1 MKPVRLEVRGF
12 TAFRD
17 SAVVDFDDRQLFVIT
32 GPTGAG
38 KSSLLDAI
46 IWALFGQVP
55 RVGTATRQ
63 LVTHGEKSMAV
74 RFDFTAHGGRYRVS
88 RHAPGSVGARLE
100 LLSDAGKWVPLA
112 DRSREVTAQV
122 TQLLGLDY
130 QTFTR
135 TIVLPQGAFDA
146 FLRGD
151 ERDRRAIL
159 TRLLGLDTYE
169 EAGRAARSRA
179 RSAHE
184 IGGNLRQQLER
195 LTLATPDTLAA
206 LERERDQL
214 DARLAGIEER
224 RERLT
229 AVAELARAAA
239 EAHRSLDVA
248 HEAESAAV
256 SALRD
261 AEQAVAE
268 AEQELDATERRRSHV
283 DEEARRLGYH
293 AESHERLRVLV
304 SLVERRDEASGAAE
318 EASAT
323 LDQAEAATERTRAVA
338 DERRAGAAAAS
349 ETLAAASAALSAIAG
364 RARECERRL
373 DAEAAAA
380 EQARAHAEQEAVEQ
394 EQRAQTLETLAR
406 QVETLA
412 GEHSVVERAAT
423 QARSAEDDT
432 ADALAAA
439 TAALEQAEAL
449 ASARREALDEARVHG
464 AADALRRDLKLGDPC
479 PVCGE
484 PIEQLPMP
492 AASNLDQAVEAAA
505 EAERALDGARA
516 ERERRVALAAK
527 ATATVEHAE
536 RALAGVLQRR
546 SALDGELV
554 EAGVERGE
562 VPTSVERARQGATF
576 ARSRAAEQQQSA
588 AEARRAE
595 RGLSLLLATVPDLP
609 ESPDGGG
616 TSAEVVT
623 GDGEDDSVATVLRD
637 TLGHHVAVASAS
649 QSSAQSAREAGE
661 ELRVVQAAAERARAE
676 QGRAAKDLAAA
687 EQRLASVAPDG
698 DSGAEQARRQLE
710 EMDGRAAR
718 ARELEHALREA
729 EAHRAASA
737 ARRDERRND
746 CARAQESA
754 LRRGAETA
762 AAEERERTAATALA
776 HIWSDVAGAELIG
789 AEAAEQEMPGAQKL
803 AEMLATIE
811 REGQDASQALG
822 AVRERLDRA
831 RLEAEEAARMREQVA
846 ELERAAAVA
855 GALEQELHG
864 DRFIAYI
871 QREALQ
877 MLATDAS
884 LRLLQLTNDR
894 YRLAIDGNEFMVID
908 RLNGEER
915 RSVKTLSGGETF
927 LASLALSLALSERL
941 PELAGT
947 GGAVSLESLFIDE
960 GFGSLDSQSLDVAIE
975 GLETLVGRAGEG
987 RMVGVISHVP
997 ELAERLQDRVEVVKT
1012 DRTSLVLN

>member
-38 KSSLLDAI
+38 KSSLLDAM

-74 RFDFTAHGGRYRVS
+74 RFDFTARGGRYRVS
-88 RHAPGSVGARLE
+88 RHAPGGVGTRLE
-100 LLSDAGKWVPLA
+100 RLSDAGEWAPLA

-169 EAGRAARSRA
+169 EAGRAARARA
-179 RSAHE
+179 HSAHE

-206 LERERDQL
+206 LERERGQL
-214 DARLAGIEER
+214 DARLAAIEQR

-229 AVAELARAAA
+229 AVAEQARVAA
-239 EAHRSLDVA
+239 EARRSLDTA
-248 HEAESAAV
+248 REAESAAA

-261 AEQAVAE
+261 AERSVAE
-268 AEQELDATERRRSHV
+268 AEQELEAAERGRSHV
-283 DEEARRLGYH
+283 DEDAKRLGYD

-304 SLVERRDEASGAAE
+304 SLVEQRDEAGGGAE
-318 EASAT
+318 EASAA
-323 LDQAEAATERTRAVA
+323 LDQAEAATERASAVA
-338 DERRAGAAAAS
+338 DERGAGAAAAS
-349 ETLAAASAALSAIAG
+349 EALAAASAALSAIAG

-394 EQRAQTLETLAR
+394 EQRAQTLEALAR
-406 QVETLA
+406 RVETLA

-423 QARSAEDDT
+423 QARRAEVDAT
-432 ADALAAA
+432 DALAAA
-439 TAALEQAEAL
+439 AAGLEQAEAM
-449 ASARREALDEARVHG
+449 ASARREALDDARLHE

-492 AASNLDQAVEAAA
+492 AASDLDQAVEAAA
-505 EAERALDGARA
+505 EAERTLVGARA
-516 ERERRVALAAK
+516 ERERRGALAAT
-527 ATATVEHAE
+527 AAATVEHAE
-536 RALAGVLQRR
+536 RGLSGVLERR
-546 SALDGELV
+546 LALDGEIA
-554 EAGVERGE
+554 EAGVERGA

-595 RGLSLLLATVPDLP
+595 RELGLLVATVPDLP
-609 ESPDGGG
+609 ESLESGAPSVEVSTGGG
-616 TSAEVVT
+616 HEAGLGTA
-623 GDGEDDSVATVLRD
+623 LREA
-637 TLGHHVAVASAS
+637 LAHYVAVTSAS

-676 QGRAAKDLAAA
+676 QGRAAKALAAA

-698 DSGAEQARRQLE
+698 AAGAEHARRQLE

-718 ARELEHALREA
+718 ARELEIALREA
-729 EAHRAASA
+729 EANRAASA
-737 ARRDERRND
+737 ARRDERRTD
-746 CARAQESA
+746 CARAQELA

-762 AAEERERTAATALA
+762 AAEERERTAAAALS
-776 HIWSDVAGAELIG
+776 HIWSDVAGAEFISG
-789 AEAAEQEMPGAQKL
+789 EAAEQETPGARKL
-803 AEMLATIE
+803 AEMLADIE
-811 REGQDASQALG
+811 REGQEASQALG

-831 RLEAEEAARMREQVA
+831 QQDAEEAARMREQVA
-846 ELERAAAVA
+846 EFERAAAVA

-947 GGAVSLESLFIDE
+947 GGVVSLESLFIDE

-975 GLETLVGRAGEG
+975 GLETLVGRAGGG

>member
-17 SAVVDFDDRQLFVIT
+17 SAVVDFDRRQLFVIT

-38 KSSLLDAI
+38 KSSLLDAM

-55 RVGTATRQ
+55 RVGAATRQ

-74 RFDFTAHGGRYRVS
+74 RFDFTARGERYRVS

-100 LLSDAGKWVPLA
+100 RLSDAGEWVPLA

-122 TQLLGLDY
+122 TRLLGLDY

-169 EAGRAARSRA
+169 EAGRAARTRA

-184 IGGNLRQQLER
+184 IGDNLLQQLER
-195 LTLATPDTLAA
+195 LTLARPDTLAA

-214 DARLAGIEER
+214 DARLVAIEER
-224 RERLT
+224 RERLR
-229 AVAELARAAA
+229 AVADLARAAG
-239 EAHRSLDVA
+239 ESRRSLDA
-248 HEAESAAV
+248 AREAESVAA
-256 SALRD
+256 SALCD

-268 AEQELDATERRRSHV
+268 AQRELDAAERRRSHV
-283 DEEARRLGYH
+283 DEDARRLGYD
-293 AESHERLRVLV
+293 AESHERLRALV
-304 SLVERRDEASGAAE
+304 SLVERRDEAGATAA
-318 EASAT
+318 EASAA
-323 LDQAEAATERTRAVA
+323 LEQAEAATERARDLA
-338 DERRAGAAAAS
+338 DERKAGAAAAS
-349 ETLAAASAALSAIAG
+349 EALAAASAALSAIAG
-364 RARECERRL
+364 HARECERRL
-373 DAEAAAA
+373 DAAAAAA
-380 EQARAHAEQEAVEQ
+380 EQARARAEQEAVEH
-394 EQRAQTLETLAR
+394 EQRAQTLEALAR
-406 QVETLA
+406 RVETLA
-412 GEHSVVERAAT
+412 GEHSVAERAAQQSRT
-423 QARSAEDDT
+423 AESDAT
-432 ADALAAA
+432 DALAAA
-439 TAALEQAEAL
+439 AAGLERAEAM
-449 ASARREALDEARVHG
+449 ASARREALDEALVQDS
-464 AADALRRDLKLGDPC
+464 ADALRRALKPGEPC

-484 PIEQLPMP
+484 PVEQLPMP
-492 AASNLDQAVEAAA
+492 ADSNLDQAVEAAA
-505 EAERALDGARA
+505 ESERALDEARA
-516 ERERRVALAAK
+516 ERERRGVLAAT

-536 RALAGVLQRR
+536 RALDDVLARQ
-546 SALDGELV
+546 SALDGEIA

-562 VPTSVERARQGATF
+562 VPTSVERARQGAAC
-576 ARSRAAEQQQSA
+576 ARSAAAAQQESA
-588 AEARRAE
+588 AEARRVE
-595 RGLSLLLATVPDLP
+595 RELGLLLATVPDLAVGP
-609 ESPDGGG
+609 ERGGAL
-616 TSAEVVT
+616 AEVST
-623 GDGEDDSVATVLRD
+623 GDRHEAGVAAVLRD
-637 TLGHHVAVASAS
+637 ALAHHVAVTAAS
-649 QSSAQSAREAGE
+649 QSSAESAREAGE
-661 ELRVVQAAAERARAE
+661 ALRIVEAAAEQARAE
-676 QGRAAKDLAAA
+676 QGRAANDLAAA
-687 EQRLASVAPDG
+687 ERRLASVAPDG
-698 DSGAEQARRQLE
+698 AACAEQACRLLE

-718 ARELEHALREA
+718 ARELDHAVREA
-729 EAHRAASA
+729 EAQRAASA
-737 ARRDERRND
+737 ARRDERGND
-746 CARAQESA
+746 CVRAQELA
-754 LRRGAETA
+754 RRRGAETA
-762 AAEERERTAATALA
+762 AAEERARMAATVVSEL
-776 HIWSDVAGAELIG
+776 WSDVAGVGLSGGEPIAPETP
-789 AEAAEQEMPGAQKL
+789 AAERL
-803 AEMLATIE
+803 AEMLASTE
-811 REGQDASQALG
+811 REGQEASQALG

-831 RLEAEEAARMREQVA
+831 RREAEEAARMREQVA

-855 GALEQELHG
+855 GALERELHG

-877 MLATDAS
+877 VLAADAS

-947 GGAVSLESLFIDE
+947 GGAVSLESLFLDE

-975 GLETLVGRAGEG
+975 SLETLAGPSGEG
-987 RMVGVISHVP
+987 RMVGVISHLP